1 MVSKQDAFAKFEELY
16 WQVSRS
22 MNYIWKQIFEEHF
35 PGSQAYV
42 LFLLEK
48 KGKQKMTELA
58 ETLNLTPGAVTSSS
72 DKLIEGGFIQR
83 VRDEKD
89 RRVVYLE
96 ITNEGKAAMEDLRK
110 EGRKAIKTIF
120 GGLPEADVKHL
131 VRIFEHASEKI
142 DHFREEFGVWST
154 CQKKEK

>member
-1 MVSKQDAFAKFEELY
+1 MPKQDAFAKFEELY

-22 MNYIWKQIFEEHF
+22 MNYIWKQIFDERF
-35 PGSQAYV
+35 PGSQAYI

-89 RRVVYLE
+89 RRVVFLQ
-96 ITNEGKAAMEDLRK
+96 ISDEGKAELEELRK
-110 EGRKAIKTIF
+110 EGRKAIKAIF
-120 GGLPEADVKHL
+120 GGLPEADVEHL
-131 VRIFEHASEKI
+131 VRIFQHASENI
-142 DHFREEFGVWST
+142 REELGVWST
-154 CQKKEK
+154 FQKKEK